1 MTAFLI
7 VFIALAGLYLAVT
20 LGLAAGIMR
29 ETDRIA
35 PGPVTV
41 TVLVCAHNET
51 ANIGACLDAIADQT
65 YASNLT
71 QVIVVDDRSSD
82 GTAEIAQGW
91 QDRIQNLQVLTVDEQ
106 LLACPK
112 KNALKLGISRSNGE
126 IILTTDADCLPAPG
140 WIHSTVSTFTDGV
153 GLVAGPAPLTDPGER
168 WSALLVFQ
176 ALVVNALSAGSAG
189 IGLPLSCS
197 GRNLAYRRCAF
208 NDAGGYERIGHITG
222 GDDVLLMRNIHRSG
236 WQVAYNSDPSAEV
249 HSPAH
254 LDRQWSRQT
263 RYQSKARHYGIP
275 ILSVAVL
282 IYIFHVLL
290 LVGPVWAWLAPETL
304 PFLFLVLLTKAFADG
319 VFLWK
324 AAGRFGLRNLL
335 RWIPVVEILIV
346 PYVAAVCAVGT
357 LRHPTWTYERDPS

>member
-1 MTAFLI
+1 VTAFLI
-7 VFIALAGLYLAVT
+7 VFIALAGLYIVVT
-20 LGLAAGIMR
+20 LGLAAGIGR
-29 ETDRIA
+29 ETDHIT
-35 PGPVTV
+35 PGPVPV
-41 TVLVCAHNET
+41 TVLICAHNEA
-51 ANIGACLDAIADQT
+51 ANIDACLTAIADQT
-65 YASNLT
+65 YASELT

-82 GTAEIAQGW
+82 GTAEIALGW

-112 KNALKLGISRSNGE
+112 KNALQLGISRASGE
-126 IILTTDADCLPAPG
+126 IILTTDADCLPTPG

-153 GLVAGPAPLTDPGER
+153 GLVAGPAPLTDPGGR

-176 ALVVNALSAGSAG
+176 GLVVNALSAGSAG
-189 IGLPLSCS
+189 IGIPLSSS
-197 GRNLAYRRCAF
+197 GRNLAYRRSAF
-208 NDAGGYERIGHITG
+208 TDAGGYERIGHITG

-236 WQVAYNSDPSAEV
+236 WRVAYNSDPGAAV
-249 HSPAH
+249 HSLAH
-254 LDRQWSRQT
+254 LDGQWSRQT
-263 RYQSKARHYGIP
+263 RYQSKAKHYDIP

-290 LVGPVWAWLAPETL
+290 LAGPVWAWLAPETL

-324 AAGRFGLRNLL
+324 AAERFHTRDLL

-346 PYVAAVCAVGT
+346 PYIAVVCAVGT
-357 LRHPTWTYERDPS
+357 LRHPTWT